1 MNKVQDQPAYI
12 LHQRPY
18 RDTSQIIELFSRDYG
33 RFSVVSRGSRSARS
47 RTRSILQP
55 FRPLHVS
62 WSGKGEMPSLT
73 GAEPAS
79 RKIPQLRGDQLAS
92 GFYINELLM
101 RLLHRFDVQDDI
113 YALYEQTLY
122 QLAAGQSLQ
131 HTLRYFEKHLL
142 ELLGFALNLSV
153 DADSGEAVEA
163 DVEYQYQI
171 EHGPVRLNPLPDTAA
186 TLVVSG
192 ASLLALDQD
201 ALQSEQAL
209 KDAKR
214 LMRQVLAFYLDGKPL
229 KSRELFR

>member
-1 MNKVQDQPAYI
+1 
-12 LHQRPY
+12 
-18 RDTSQIIELFSRDYG
+18 
-33 RFSVVSRGSRSARS
+33 
-47 RTRSILQP
+47 
-55 FRPLHVS
+55 
-62 WSGKGEMPSLT
+62 
-73 GAEPAS
+73 
-79 RKIPQLRGDQLAS
+79 
-92 GFYINELLM
+92 
-101 RLLHRFDVQDDI
+101 
-113 YALYEQTLY
+113 
-122 QLAAGQSLQ
+122 
-131 HTLRYFEKHLL
+131 LRYFEKHLL

-153 DADSGEAVEA
+153 DADSGEAVAA